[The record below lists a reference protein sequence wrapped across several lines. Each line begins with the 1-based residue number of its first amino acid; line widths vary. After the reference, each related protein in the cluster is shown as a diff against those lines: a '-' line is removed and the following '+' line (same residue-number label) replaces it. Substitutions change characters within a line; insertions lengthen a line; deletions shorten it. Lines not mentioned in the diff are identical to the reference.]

1 VRRFVLLIACAA
13 TALLQTAACD
23 RSRLSGGSPDA
34 AAHGADVDPME
45 FVILHAQQMNTII
58 RDHPGDCEGCL
69 AQLLRYVADNRRSF
83 LETPVKKGSARDALP
98 SAGEEATRL
107 LMGFAGSCPAQT
119 ARLNQAL
126 HALAD

>member
-1 VRRFVLLIACAA
+1 VRRFGLLIACAA
-13 TALLQTAACD
+13 AALCQTAACD
-23 RSRLSGGSPDA
+23 KSRLSGGSPDA

-45 FVILHAQQMNTII
+45 FVILHAQQMKKII
-58 RDHPGDCEGCL
+58 RDHPGDCERCL

-83 LETPVKKGSARDALP
+83 LETSVKKDAARDALP
-98 SAGEEATRL
+98 SAGFGATRL